1 MLNWDQARVKLV
13 PSQNWT
19 MEEQGS
25 SRVEI
30 AGIND
35 KRQITL
41 TLAGAMSGER
51 LPLELL
57 YQGKT
62 VRCHPHYSYPSEF
75 DVWHTPNH
83 WANEET
89 TLRFINNVI
98 LPYMKAVRVKNN
110 TPDQGPLVVYD
121 VFKGLVKNRIVEKI
135 TQKFRNHKDLYSQTS
150 LVLRYLTLYLSPLY
164 CWYLLLKV

>member
-1 MLNWDQARVKLV
+1 
-13 PSQNWT
+13 

-41 TLAGAMSGER
+41 TLAGSMSGEL
-51 LPLELL
+51 LPFQLL

-62 VRCHPHYSYPSEF
+62 VRCHPHHFYPSEF

-89 TLRFINNVI
+89 TLQFINVI
-98 LPYMKAVRVKNN
+98 LPYVKINHMIPLDFIWHCITCRAYVHTRTPHTCMRVYAH
-110 TPDQGPLVVYD
+110 THYWPHL
-121 VFKGLVKNRIVEKI
+121 L
-135 TQKFRNHKDLYSQTS
+135 L
-150 LVLRYLTLYLSPLY
+150 LTLSLSPSLPLSLSLSPSPSPFRLQEY
-164 CWYLLLKV
+164 AS